1 MIWCLFKKHLLA
13 SAYLFREIFAITWP
27 LSRILQGVNIDFIKA
42 LQLVDTAVSQLKK
55 LRDNPQSILDA
66 VELDF
71 DGLEWN
77 EKRIVRKKRMPGEAS
92 HDEPATSAKEKWER
106 DVFYVSIDRL
116 IAGIN
121 NRFSESRNVLQSF
134 MA

>member
-1 MIWCLFKKHLLA
+1 M
-13 SAYLFREIFAITWP
+13 
-27 LSRILQGVNIDFIKA
+27 
-42 LQLVDTAVSQLKK
+42 DTAVSQLKK

-106 DVFYVSIDRL
+106 DVFYVYRL
-116 IAGIN
+116 FN
-121 NRFSESRNVLQSF
+121 CRHQ
-134 MA
+134 